1 MDQPIQSYDIII
13 SGAGPTGLMLACQLA
28 RFGANFLILDKKT
41 GITKESR
48 ALVVQARSMEIY
60 QQMGLSG
67 EVEREGEKSLGIN
80 FYKNGKKSS
89 SVVLGNL
96 AEGLSPFPYLMIY
109 EQNKNESLL
118 HRHIQSKGTDVKW
131 DSEII
136 FMEEKNSGYFVTVR
150 QSNELETK
158 YACKYLVACD
168 GSNSIVREFSG
179 IPFQGGSYE
188 NVFYVTD
195 THVKANIASY
205 MLSFF
210 LTNESLCMFFPMQGK
225 ERFRVLGILPKEYY
239 HRDDIH
245 FEDVEK
251 NTKAQVK
258 IQMEFY
264 DTQWYS
270 TYKLHH
276 KKVTHFNKGNIFFA
290 GDAAHVHSPAGGQGM
305 NTGLQDAYNLAWKL
319 TLVSKGIAKN
329 ILMDTYHEERN
340 PIAEDLLKSTDRM
353 FGYMIKGGFF
363 YGFIRLFFVP
373 FVLPLVARFASIRK
387 KLFLLVSQ
395 TKLSYNHSS
404 LSKGKAGSIRAG
416 KRFPYFILFENGEEV
431 SVYDLIRKESQTP
444 FLIIAYNLP
453 VSDFSELDKNL
464 FHIVEIPVSSAN
476 NQTLKG
482 VGFPKSFIAMVRPDI
497 YIGYISEKSD
507 INEFN
512 QFVKTSYQL
521 NGK

>member
-67 EVEREGEKSLGIN
+67 EVEIEGEKSLGIN
-80 FYKNGKKSS
+80 FYKNGKKASS
-89 SVVLGNL
+89 LVLGNL

-118 HRHIQSKGTDVKW
+118 HRRLQSNGIEVAW
-131 DSEII
+131 DSEIT
-136 FMEEKNSGYFVTVR
+136 FLEEKNSGYLVTIG
-150 QSNELETK
+150 QSNQAEKK

-168 GSNSIVREFSG
+168 GSKSIVREFSG

-188 NVFYVTD
+188 NVFYVAD

-210 LTNESLCMFFPMQGK
+210 LAKESICLFFPMQGK
-225 ERFRVLGILPKEYY
+225 ECFRVLGILPKEYY
-239 HRDDIH
+239 HRDDIR
-245 FEDVEK
+245 FEEVEK

-264 DTQWYS
+264 NTQWYS

-319 TLVSKGIAKN
+319 SLVSKGIAGK
-329 ILMDTYHEERN
+329 ILLDSYHEERN

-373 FVLPLVARFASIRK
+373 FVLPIVGRFASLRK

-395 TKLSYNHSS
+395 TTLHYIHSS
-404 LSKGKAGSIRAG
+404 LSKGKAGTIRAG
-416 KRFPYFILFENGEEV
+416 KRFPYFVLFENAEEV
-431 SVYDLIRKESQTP
+431 SVYDLIRRESKTP
-444 FLIIAYNLP
+444 FLIFLYKLP
-453 VSDFSELDKNL
+453 VGDFSEIDKNL
-464 FHIVEIPVSSAN
+464 FHIVEIPASSAN
-476 NQTLKG
+476 DQTLKG
-482 VGFPKSFIAMVRPDI
+482 VGFPKSFITMVRPDN

-507 INEFN
+507 ISEFN
-512 QFVKTSYQL
+512 QFLKTSYYL
-521 NGK
+521 KGK